1 MAWPRTFK
9 NLQDLAIARLNL
21 EATADLSVT
30 KDAINNAYSQTVI
43 ETEAFQTGGTK
54 TLTAGTATYDLST
67 FVSTGMVVRMKAVY
81 SSFGGVQTPPLQQ
94 ISLDAL
100 LRRRVGS
107 GGTSAASGTATHYAM
122 AGMNDL
128 ELWPTP
134 AAADVLTFYYVYQ
147 PTALSGDSDV
157 PTIPEPYAS
166 RCLLNGACWELADLT
181 GDPNAGQYQADF
193 EQWIARFRA
202 HLNRRRG
209 GQPGAFENYPETPY
223 ISNDP
228 ARIVSGW

>member
-9 NLQDLAIARLNL
+9 NMQDLCIARLNL
-21 EATADLSVT
+21 EATADLQMV
-30 KDAINNAYSQTVI
+30 KDAISNAYSQAVI

-67 FVSTGMVVRMKAVY
+67 FVSTGVVVRMKAIYPTY
-81 SSFGGVQTPPLQQ
+81 SGVFGKPLAQL
-94 ISLDAL
+94 SLDAL
-100 LRRRVGS
+100 LRRRS
-107 GGTSAASGTATHYAM
+107 EGGGVATATGPSTHYAM

-134 AAADVLTFYYVYQ
+134 SAADVLTLYYVYQ
-147 PTALSGDSDV
+147 PNALSADADV

-166 RCLLNGACWELADLT
+166 RCLLAGACWELADLT
-181 GDPNAGQYQADF
+181 GDPNGGQYQADF

-209 GQPGAFENYPETPY
+209 GQPGAFETYPETALPMH
-223 ISNDP
+223 DP
-228 ARIVSGW
+228 STIVSGW